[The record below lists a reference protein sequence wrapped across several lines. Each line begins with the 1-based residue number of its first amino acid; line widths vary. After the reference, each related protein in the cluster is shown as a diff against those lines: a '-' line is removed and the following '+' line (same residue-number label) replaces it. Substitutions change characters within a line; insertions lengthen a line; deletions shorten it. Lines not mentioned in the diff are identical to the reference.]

1 MDIALSPEARGPLY
15 RRLFETLR
23 HAIVDGSL
31 PPASRLPA
39 TRQLASQLDMSRNTV
54 NTAYDM
60 LAAEGYVVART
71 GSGFYVTTE
80 LPEQGVEIPGADRQ
94 SADRSGDSER
104 PGLSRRGRR
113 LALASRPVPGTPGP
127 AFQRGLPALDEFP
140 FRQWQQHLA
149 RHSRG
154 GDRALLTYR
163 DDGGLPALKSAL
175 RDYLQVARGVRCD
188 PEQVVIVSG
197 GQAALDLLARMLVD
211 AGEPVAIEEP
221 GYLGARDALLAAGAD
236 LRPTPVDEDGL
247 CVERL
252 DPDVR
257 LVYVT
262 PSYQFPLGVTLSGAR
277 RLQLLQWA
285 AARNAC
291 IIEDDYDSEFRFAGK
306 PLSCMQG
313 LDTAGR
319 VAYVGTFS
327 KVMYPALRLGYMVVP
342 TWLAPACGAALRKT
356 GQDTPL
362 VIQAAMADFIRSGQ
376 FAAHIRRMRRCY
388 ADRQALFVSL
398 ARRHLAGLLDVMPTH
413 AGMQLVGYLGTGIDE
428 VRVPSLAASRRL
440 DVGSLSAYYLAGR
453 GRPGI
458 FLGYAGIPEREME
471 TAILTLREV
480 LLEARL

>member
-1 MDIALSPEARGPLY
+1 MDIALSPAARGPLY

-31 PPASRLPA
+31 APASRLPA
-39 TRQLASQLDMSRNTV
+39 TRQLALQLDMSRNTV

-60 LAAEGYVVART
+60 LAAEGYIVART

-80 LPEQGVEIPGADRQ
+80 LPEQRVELPGADLR
-94 SADRSGDSER
+94 SADRSESSPGR
-104 PGLSRRGRR
+104 GLSARGTR
-113 LALASRPVPGTPGP
+113 LALASRPVSGTAGP
-127 AFQRGLPALDEFP
+127 AFQRGLPALAQFP

-149 RHSRG
+149 RHTRG
-154 GDRALLTYR
+154 GDRTLLTYR

-175 RDYLQVARGVRCD
+175 RDYLQLARGVRC
-188 PEQVVIVSG
+188 EVNQVIIVSG
-197 GQAALDLLARMLVD
+197 GQAALDLLSRLLVD
-211 AGEPVAIEEP
+211 AGESVAIEEP
-221 GYLGARDALLAAGAD
+221 GYLGARDALLAAGAE
-236 LRPTPVDEDGL
+236 LRPTPVDEHGL
-247 CVERL
+247 CIDRL
-252 DPDVR
+252 AADAR

-262 PSYQFPLGVTLSGAR
+262 PSYQFPLGVTLSAAR

-285 AARNAC
+285 AERDAW

-313 LDTAGR
+313 LDEAGR

-327 KVMYPALRLGYMVVP
+327 KVMFPALRLGYMVVP
-342 TWLAPACGAALRKT
+342 AWLAPACGAALRKT

-388 ADRQALFVSL
+388 ADRQALLVSL
-398 ARRHLAGLLDVMPTH
+398 AQRHLAGLLEVAPTH
-413 AGMQLVGYLGTGIDE
+413 AGMQLVGYLGGGIDE
-428 VRVPSLAASRRL
+428 ARVPALGAARNL
-440 DVGSLSAYYLAGR
+440 DIGSLSAYYLAGR

-458 FLGYAGIPEREME
+458 FLGYAGVPEREME
-471 TAILTLREV
+471 AAVLTLREV
-480 LLEARL
+480 LMEARA